1 MKWLIYYIITLG
13 LNLIGVIVFHEH
25 LNLVFNS
32 VIPLFMIGLSIFQ
45 VGYFSRHPHKKD
57 FNTNNDSDLTEGE
70 WERMTSY
77 MIASYLIFIP
87 LMIPFVWFFSAGV
100 KLISILVF
108 LLAFTGGM
116 LWYRLRHRKEYGA
129 RFAKENK
136 ELEEQRKREELGK
149 WK

>member
-1 MKWLIYYIITLG
+1 MKWVIYYIVALG
-13 LNLIGVIVFHEH
+13 LNLVGVMVFHDR

-57 FNTNNDSDLTEGE
+57 FNTNNNSDLTERE
-70 WERMTSY
+70 WARMTSY
-77 MIASYLIFIP
+77 MISSYLIFIP
-87 LMIPFVWFFSAGV
+87 LMLPFVWFFSTGV
-100 KLISILVF
+100 KLLSILVF

-116 LWYRLRHRKEYGA
+116 IWYRLRHGKEYRA
-129 RFAKENK
+129 RFDQENK

>member
-1 MKWLIYYIITLG
+1 MKWIIYYIVTLG
-13 LNLIGVIVFHEH
+13 LNLVGVMVFHDR

-45 VGYFSRHPHKKD
+45 VGYFSKHPHKKD
-57 FNTNNDSDLTEGE
+57 FNTNNNSDLTEGE

-77 MIASYLIFIP
+77 MISSYLIFIP
-87 LMIPFVWFFSAGV
+87 LMLPFVWFFSAGV
-100 KLISILVF
+100 KLLSILVF
-108 LLAFTGGM
+108 LFAFTGGM
-116 LWYRLRHRKEYGA
+116 IWYRLRHGKDYQA

-136 ELEEQRKREELGK
+136 ELEEQQKREELGK

>member
-1 MKWLIYYIITLG
+1 MKWVIYYIVTLG
-13 LNLIGVIVFHEH
+13 LNLVGVIVFHEN

-45 VGYFSRHPHKKD
+45 IAYFSKHPNKKD
-57 FNTNNDSDLTEGE
+57 FNTHNDSDLTEGE
-70 WERMTSY
+70 WEKMTSY

-87 LMIPFVWFFSAGV
+87 WMLPFVWFFSAGV

-116 LWYRLRHRKEYGA
+116 IWYRLRHRKEYEA

-136 ELEEQRKREELGK
+136 ELEEQRKREELGQ

>member
-1 MKWLIYYIITLG
+1 MKWVIYYIVTLG
-13 LNLIGVIVFHEH
+13 LNLVGVMVFHDR

-45 VGYFSRHPHKKD
+45 IGYFSKHPHKKD
-57 FNTNNDSDLTEGE
+57 FNTNNNSDLTEGE
-70 WERMTSY
+70 WARMTSC
-77 MIASYLIFIP
+77 MISSYLIFIP

-100 KLISILVF
+100 KLLSILVF

-116 LWYRLRHRKEYGA
+116 IWYRLRHGKDYQT

-136 ELEEQRKREELGK
+136 ELEEQQKREELGK

>member
-1 MKWLIYYIITLG
+1 MKWVIYYIVTLG
-13 LNLIGVIVFHEH
+13 LNLVGVMAFHDR

-45 VGYFSRHPHKKD
+45 VGYFSKHPHKKD
-57 FNTNNDSDLTEGE
+57 FNTNNNSDLTEGE
-70 WERMTSY
+70 WARMTSY
-77 MIASYLIFIP
+77 MISSYLIFIP
-87 LMIPFVWFFSAGV
+87 LMLPFVWFFSAGV
-100 KLISILVF
+100 KLLSILVF

-116 LWYRLRHRKEYGA
+116 IWYRLRHGKDYQA

-136 ELEEQRKREELGK
+136 ELEEQQKREELGK

>member
-1 MKWLIYYIITLG
+1 MKWVIYYIVALG
-13 LNLIGVIVFHEH
+13 LNLVGVMVFHDR

-45 VGYFSRHPHKKD
+45 VGYFSKHPHKKD
-57 FNTNNDSDLTEGE
+57 FNTNNNSDLTEGE

-77 MIASYLIFIP
+77 MISSYLIFIP

-100 KLISILVF
+100 KLLSILVF

-116 LWYRLRHRKEYGA
+116 IWYRLRHGKDYQA

-136 ELEEQRKREELGK
+136 ELEEQQKREELGK